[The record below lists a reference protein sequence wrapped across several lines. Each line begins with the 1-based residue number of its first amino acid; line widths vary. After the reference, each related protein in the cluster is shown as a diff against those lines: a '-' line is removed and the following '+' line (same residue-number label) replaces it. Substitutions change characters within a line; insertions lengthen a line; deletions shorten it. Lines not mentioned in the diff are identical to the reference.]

1 MYGRVCH
8 TLVAVLWLISVPQ
21 LLAGQDGAA
30 VSIEPLAGSQM
41 SRPMMPG
48 PLPAPH
54 VVSKTRQ
61 PLNFSDVVHQAGT
74 IFSGTVTGIHLQPAS
89 RSDTVQTVAITFHV
103 EQAIRGVSPG
113 QDLTISQWIGLWSG
127 GQRYRIGERV
137 LLFLYPRSKLGLTSA
152 VAGPMGRFT
161 IISKGSIPL
170 SAQHLSAFRR
180 DPVLGGKSR
189 ATLSDFALAVRRAGE
204 EE

>member
-1 MYGRVCH
+1 MHGSVWRA
-8 TLVAVLWLISVPQ
+8 LLAIVLLLCGAQ
-21 LLAGQDGAA
+21 FLAGQDRRSDVENLVTSAQSDRN
-30 VSIEPLAGSQM
+30 V
-41 SRPMMPG
+41 

-54 VVSKTRQ
+54 VVSPTRH
-61 PLNFSDVVHQAGT
+61 PLKFSDVVHQAAT
-74 IFSGTVTGIHLQPAS
+74 IFSGTVTDVRLQPAS
-89 RSDTVQTVAITFHV
+89 RTDTVQTVGITFHV
-103 EQAIRGVSPG
+103 EQAIRGVTPG
-113 QDLTISQWIGLWSG
+113 QEFTISQWIGLWSG

-152 VAGPMGRFT
+152 VSGPMGRFT
-161 IISKGSIPL
+161 ISSGGSIPL

>member
-1 MYGRVCH
+1 MHGRVCR
-8 TLVAVLWLISVPQ
+8 A
-21 LLAGQDGAA
+21 LLAISPLICGAPLLTAQDRAI
-30 VSIEPLAGSQM
+30 VSVESSGNSARSY
-41 SRPMMPG
+41 RMPPV
-48 PLPAPH
+48 PLPPPH
-54 VVSKTRQ
+54 VVSPTRERM
-61 PLNFSDVVHQAGT
+61 NFSDVARQAAT
-74 IFSGTVTGIHLQPAS
+74 IFSGTVSAIRLQPAS
-89 RSDTVQTVAITFHV
+89 RHDTVQTVAITFHV

-127 GQRYRIGERV
+127 GQRYRVGERV

-152 VAGPMGRFT
+152 VSGPMGRFT
-161 IISKGSIPL
+161 ISSGGSIRL
-170 SAQHLSAFRR
+170 SAEHLSAFRR